1 MKRLIYVAA
10 FIPAIAF
17 AQPAAPQF
25 CISPTLAQTLATALQ
40 QDTAM
45 LALLNDAAQEPQRQ
59 AAAMAAAVAKQK
71 TDDETAVKAG
81 AAAEPR
87 ATPEHAPDVAS
98 SAPPSQS
105 TRP

>member
-10 FIPAIAF
+10 FLPAIAF
-17 AQPAAPQF
+17 AQTAPPQF

-59 AAAMAAAVAKQK
+59 AAAVAAAVAKQK
-71 TDDETAVKAG
+71 TDDEVAAKTD
-81 AAAEPR
+81 AAAGMPAKPPR
-87 ATPEHAPDVAS
+87 APNLVS
-98 SAPPSQS
+98 PSLAVPS